1 MSLPAGKPN
10 DGRRRAA
17 TAARPP
23 RDRQTP
29 AVALA
34 GAASPPPSPR
44 AARVAIGGRIGLP
57 RQVAF
62 ALALVVAT
70 PATAQEA
77 LHISEGSVARSQVVA
92 LGRDLVVLGEA
103 SMDVAAVN
111 GDARIHGRVG
121 GSVVVLG
128 GDVRLEAPARI
139 EGDVFVLGGELFAAP
154 GTTIVGRSVA
164 YPSVGA
170 AWLTL
175 LEGPS
180 LGLAASSPVVL
191 AAKLALIAS
200 WLALTLALLAT
211 GGRQVLATSRTVR
224 EEPGRSF
231 VTGLTGVLAL
241 FLTALLLSALS
252 AAVVGLPMLALVG
265 FFALLLKLWGMVAV
279 FHALGEALGRWVLR
293 RRLMA
298 LNAACLGL
306 VVLGAVK
313 LLPWAG
319 TLAWWAAT
327 FVGVGATLQTKF
339 GRREP
344 WLLLAPE
351 ASSA

>member
-1 MSLPAGKPN
+1 
-10 DGRRRAA
+10 
-17 TAARPP
+17 
-23 RDRQTP
+23 
-29 AVALA
+29 
-34 GAASPPPSPR
+34 
-44 AARVAIGGRIGLP
+44 
-57 RQVAF
+57 
-62 ALALVVAT
+62 
-70 PATAQEA
+70 
-77 LHISEGSVARSQVVA
+77 
-92 LGRDLVVLGEA
+92 
-103 SMDVAAVN
+103 MDVAAVN

-128 GDVRLEAPARI
+128 GDVRLEAPAHI
-139 EGDVFVLGGELFAAP
+139 EGDVFVLGGELIAAP